1 VADPHVRCGSAR
13 DALAPARLT
22 VLSGPSGAGK
32 SAVVASLR
40 RACPQIWLSVSVTTR
55 KPRPGEVDGR
65 EYHFVGERDFDELA
79 AAGELLEW
87 GRFAGNKC
95 GTPRT
100 PLEDKLRAG
109 IPALLEIDV
118 AGARQVG
125 LAVPGALLVCLAPPA
140 WTERVRRTTGRP
152 AAPHVV
158 DTRPEAARAELEAGG
173 EFGITLINTSVE
185 EVCGRLVALM
195 AAQPAE

>member
-1 VADPHVRCGSAR
+1 
-13 DALAPARLT
+13 

-32 SAVVASLR
+32 STVVGSLR

-65 EYHFVGERDFDELA
+65 EYYFVGEHDFDSMI

-87 GRFAGNKC
+87 ARFAGNKF

-100 PLEDKLRAG
+100 PLEEKLRAG

-118 AGARQVG
+118 AGARQIG
-125 LAVPGALLVCLAPPA
+125 RAVPGALLVCLAPPS
-140 WTERVRRTTGRP
+140 WTERVRP
-152 AAPHVV
+152 APAEP
-158 DTRPEAARAELEAGG
+158 AQAELEPGG
-173 EFGITLINTSVE
+173 FDITLINTSVE
-185 EVCGRLVALM
+185 EVCSRLVALM